1 MNDNYSYHF
10 GKKVYDLSSRT
21 FVMGV
26 LNVTPDSFSDGGKFM
41 EVDAA
46 IAHAKRIVEEGA
58 DFIDVGG
65 QSSRPGASEVSV
77 DEEMTRV
84 MPVIRELKKTVEVP
98 ISIDTYRSEVADE
111 ALAAGAVIVNDISGF
126 KLDPNMLKVIAKH
139 KASAIAMHM
148 KGAPKNM
155 QDNPQYDN
163 VVKDVVAY
171 FEDVLWRV
179 NVENITQLILD
190 PGIGFG
196 KNVEHNLSLIKNIVE
211 LKILDCPVMVGVS
224 RKSLIEKLVGGKID
238 DRLEGTI
245 ALNTIAILNGVQ
257 IIRVHDVKAGVR
269 TARIV
274 DEYKKI
280 K

>member
-196 KNVEHNLSLIKNIVE
+196 KNVEHNLAGNGRRFKKKFDRKTCRRKN
-211 LKILDCPVMVGVS
+211 
-224 RKSLIEKLVGGKID
+224 R
-238 DRLEGTI
+238 
-245 ALNTIAILNGVQ
+245 
-257 IIRVHDVKAGVR
+257 
-269 TARIV
+269 
-274 DEYKKI
+274 
-280 K
+280 